1 LPYTDKYERDIY
13 GIIDFWVRDH
23 FDHGR
28 FFDREISHHEQKLAQ
43 ENQNAIQRLGVVLK
57 KVKSKSQDVGN
68 LLDEAYHESSNFLQ
82 LLTDTLDRH
91 MRCQLVI
98 STPHLLMVHMIREAE
113 ESLRVFNII
122 RSGNKVPA
130 AEASIHENFFWL
142 RVMSEHISFIRHY
155 SDPMNYE
162 FNEKIDRMLRTFN
175 DLVLQATAFKSL
187 VRKPRTDEMYPSL
200 VSFNQHVIKS
210 AKSLEKFKLELD
222 DMIKQCAII
231 TTSPPDLLE
240 HIAREAH
247 HFWRNLD
254 ELVIL

>member
-1 LPYTDKYERDIY
+1 MPYTDPYSRDIH

-57 KVKSKSQDVGN
+57 KAESKTQDVGS
-68 LLDEAYHESSNFLQ
+68 LIDEAYRESSNFLEF
-82 LLTDTLDRH
+82 LTDTLDRH
-91 MRCQLVI
+91 MRCELII

-113 ESLRVFNII
+113 ESLNVFKLL
-122 RSGNKVPA
+122 RSGSKVPP
-130 AEASIHENFFWL
+130 AEASVHENFFWL
-142 RVMSEHISFIRHY
+142 RVMAEHLGFIRHY

-162 FNEKIDRMLRTFN
+162 FNEKVDRMTRTFN

-187 VRKPRTDEMYPSL
+187 VRKPRTEMYPSL
-200 VSFNQHVIKS
+200 VSFNHHVIQSTKG
-210 AKSLEKFKLELD
+210 LEKFKLELD
-222 DMIKQCAII
+222 DLIKQCAVI
-231 TTSPPDLLE
+231 TTAPPDLLE

-247 HFWRNLD
+247 HFYRNLED
-254 ELVIL
+254 LVVL